1 MPQAQTSEL
10 NLNEILRQV
19 AREKDIDLERWIAAL
34 EDAMASAAKK
44 QHRIKEPVRSRL
56 DRETGRFEAFI
67 VKKVVSEVED
77 PLAEWTVE
85 EAQDH
90 KTGAQVGDEIH
101 LPIPTDG
108 LGRIAAQSAKQ
119 VLYQRVRE
127 AERENIYNEYIDR
140 VGEVLNGTVKR
151 FERGDIVV
159 DLGRTEAVVPRSEQ
173 ARHERYSQGERI
185 RAVIVEVHKQPKGP
199 QIVLSR
205 TDPRLLVKLFETE
218 VPEIY
223 DGTVV
228 IKNAVRAP
236 GERAK
241 VAVYSRE
248 RDVDPVGA
256 CVGMKGSRV
265 QSIIRELRG
274 EKIDIIEYSDD
285 LVTFAQSALAP
296 AKITR
301 VSVTHQGEVPH
312 LDVIVE
318 DEQLSLAIGKRGQ
331 NVRLASELIGARI
344 DIKSESDVKDE
355 VADAL
360 ARMLQ
365 TAIGPAPAAAV
376 DLSQAPG
383 VTPELREALEAA
395 GLGTAESLHER
406 GREALLEVPGLDEE
420 LADGLIAWAGEQ
432 AAMAAE
438 AAAAQQSAAG
448 RAEIG
453 VTFRKP
459 ETTSSMGDEAFMAA
473 LSRAFQESEAQ
484 RATRDAGVAAAE
496 AEASENAAMDGRAAE
511 EAEEAKQAE
520 EAAERESAAAAVA
533 TTAPATTPATPAD
546 TEAAAITPSSAA
558 ADDTAGAGA
567 PAEAAGQESKR

>member
-1 MPQAQTSEL
+1 MPQAQAAEV

-19 AREKDIDLERWIAAL
+19 AREKDIDLDRWIGAL

-44 QHRIKEPVRSRL
+44 QHRIKEPVRARL
-56 DRETGRFEAFI
+56 DRETGKFEAFI
-67 VKKVVSEVED
+67 VKKVVEEVED
-77 PLAEWTVE
+77 PLAEWTVD

-90 KTGAQVGDEIH
+90 KPGAQVGDEVH

-140 VGEVLNGTVKR
+140 VGEVVNGTVKR
-151 FERGDIVV
+151 FERGDIIV
-159 DLGRTEAVVPRSEQ
+159 DLGRTEAIVPRMEQ

-185 RAVIVEVHKQPKGP
+185 RAVIVDVHKQPKGP

-301 VSVTHQGEVPH
+301 VSVTHHGEVPH

-331 NVRLASELIGARI
+331 NVRLASELIGCRI

-365 TAIGPAPAAAV
+365 TAMGDSEAAAAALQPQDITSV
-376 DLSQAPG
+376 AG
-383 VTPELREALEAA
+383 VTPEIAAGLIEAGLDTVDALLDASRSQLLAVEGVDEALADRLGDWAQEQSAQREADAAEIGKAFRAPEAA
-395 GLGTAESLHER
+395 GTSMA
-406 GREALLEVPGLDEE
+406 DE
-420 LADGLIAWAGEQ
+420 D
-432 AAMAAE
+432 
-438 AAAAQQSAAG
+438 
-448 RAEIG
+448 
-453 VTFRKP
+453 
-459 ETTSSMGDEAFMAA
+459 FMAA
-473 LSRAFQESEAQ
+473 LSRAFQESEQQ
-484 RATRDAGVAAAE
+484 RTTVQWPGEED
-496 AEASENAAMDGRAAE
+496 AE
-511 EAEEAKQAE
+511 EQ
-520 EAAERESAAAAVA
+520 
-533 TTAPATTPATPAD
+533 
-546 TEAAAITPSSAA
+546 PS
-558 ADDTAGAGA
+558 A
-567 PAEAAGQESKR
+567 PAEETRENE

>member
-1 MPQAQTSEL
+1 MAQAQTAEV

-19 AREKDIDLERWIAAL
+19 AREKDIDLERWISAL

-44 QHRIKEPVRSRL
+44 QHRIKEPVRAHL
-56 DRETGRFEAFI
+56 DRESGKFDAFI
-67 VKKVVSEVED
+67 VKQVVETVED

-85 EAQDH
+85 EARDH
-90 KTGAQVGDEIH
+90 KPDAEVGDEIH
-101 LPIPTDG
+101 LPISTEG
-108 LGRIAAQSAKQ
+108 LGRIAAQNAKQ

-151 FERGDIVV
+151 FERGDIII

-285 LVTFAQSALAP
+285 LVTYAQSALAP

-360 ARMLQ
+360 ARMLN
-365 TAIGPAPAAAV
+365 TAMSQIPAPVRVEVDVFAVPGIAVGAANALKEAGFGSI
-376 DLSQAPG
+376 DSLAETEPGTLLS
-383 VTPELREALEAA
+383 L
-395 GLGTAESLHER
+395 
-406 GREALLEVPGLDEE
+406 GLDELSQDE
-420 LADGLIAWAGEQ
+420 AESAVAWAKEQ
-432 AAMAAE
+432 VE
-438 AAAAQQSAAG
+438 KRQ
-448 RAEIG
+448 AEIDLG
-453 VTFRKP
+453 PFRTQEPAAKGGG
-459 ETTSSMGDEAFMAA
+459 MGDEDFMAA
-473 LSRAFQESEAQ
+473 LSRAFAESEQQ
-484 RATRDAGVAAAE
+484 RA
-496 AEASENAAMDGRAAE
+496 
-511 EAEEAKQAE
+511 
-520 EAAERESAAAAVA
+520 SA
-533 TTAPATTPATPAD
+533 TQTLGEG
-546 TEAAAITPSSAA
+546 EAAAKGEE
-558 ADDTAGAGA
+558 AGAEG
-567 PAEAAGQESKR
+567 PRRDEE

>member
-1 MPQAQTSEL
+1 MPQAQTAEL

-19 AREKDIDLERWIAAL
+19 AREKDIDLERWISAL

-44 QHRIKEPVRSRL
+44 QHRIKEPVRAHL
-56 DRETGRFEAFI
+56 DRETGKFDAFI
-67 VKKVVSEVED
+67 VKKVVEEVED

-85 EAQDH
+85 EARDH
-90 KTGAQVGDEIH
+90 KPDAGVGDEIH
-101 LPIPTDG
+101 LPISTDG
-108 LGRIAAQSAKQ
+108 LGRIAAQNAKQ

-140 VGEVLNGTVKR
+140 VGEILNGTVKR
-151 FERGDIVV
+151 FERGDVIV

-185 RAVIVEVHKQPKGP
+185 RAVIVDVHKQPKGP

-331 NVRLASELIGARI
+331 NVRLASELIGSRI

-365 TAIGPAPAAAV
+365 TAMSQMPAPARPA
-376 DLSQAPG
+376 
-383 VTPELREALEAA
+383 ELDVNAF
-395 GLGTAESLHER
+395 
-406 GREALLEVPGLDEE
+406 PGLDGVAAGQIQEAGFGDIDT
-420 LADGLIAWAGEQ
+420 LADAAPETLLGLGVEDFDQERAEALIAWAREQ
-432 AAMAAE
+432 RDQRVADLDIGPFRSQE
-438 AAAAQQSAAG
+438 AAPAG
-448 RAEIG
+448 A
-453 VTFRKP
+453 
-459 ETTSSMGDEAFMAA
+459 SMGDEDFMAA
-473 LSRAFQESEAQ
+473 LSRAFAESEQQ
-484 RATRDAGVAAAE
+484 RASAAHVL
-496 AEASENAAMDGRAAE
+496 DGEGEAAE
-511 EAEEAKQAE
+511 EAEVRSE
-520 EAAERESAAAAVA
+520 ENE
-533 TTAPATTPATPAD
+533 
-546 TEAAAITPSSAA
+546 
-558 ADDTAGAGA
+558 
-567 PAEAAGQESKR
+567 

>member
-1 MPQAQTSEL
+1 MPQAQTAEL
-10 NLNEILRQV
+10 NFNEILRQV
-19 AREKDIDLERWIAAL
+19 AREKDIDLDRWIAAI

-44 QHRIKEPVRSRL
+44 QHRIKEPVKASL
-56 DRETGRFEAFI
+56 DRETGRFDAFI
-67 VKKVVSEVED
+67 VKKVVETVED

-85 EAQDH
+85 EARDH
-90 KTGAQVGDEIH
+90 KSDAEVGDEIH
-101 LPIPTDG
+101 LPISTEG

-151 FERGDIVV
+151 FERGDIIV

-185 RAVIVEVHKQPKGP
+185 RAVIVDVHKQPKGP

-228 IKNAVRAP
+228 IKAAVRAP

-274 EKIDIIEYSDD
+274 EKIDIIEHSDD

-360 ARMLQ
+360 ARMLSD
-365 TAIGPAPAAAV
+365 AIGGAAEPAGEPEELDLTAAPDIDADAAARLV
-376 DLSQAPG
+376 AAGYGS
-383 VTPELREALEAA
+383 LEAI
-395 GLGTAESLHER
+395 L
-406 GREALLEVPGLDEE
+406 EADVD
-420 LADGLIAWAGEQ
+420 AI
-432 AAMAAE
+432 AE
-438 AAAAQQSAAG
+438 AADLGLDRAQGLHDWARGEADEEERRRSAELTSGLAIPAAQ
-448 RAEIG
+448 
-453 VTFRKP
+453 P
-459 ETTSSMGDEAFMAA
+459 TSSMGDDDFLAA
-473 LSRAFQESEAQ
+473 LSKAFQESEAS
-484 RATRDAGVAAAE
+484 RAREVGAE
-496 AEASENAAMDGRAAE
+496 TDEDKSER
-511 EAEEAKQAE
+511 
-520 EAAERESAAAAVA
+520 
-533 TTAPATTPATPAD
+533 
-546 TEAAAITPSSAA
+546 
-558 ADDTAGAGA
+558 
-567 PAEAAGQESKR
+567 

>member
-1 MPQAQTSEL
+1 MPQAQTAEV
-10 NLNEILRQV
+10 NFTEVLRQV
-19 AREKDIDLERWIAAL
+19 AREKDIDLDRWIAAL

-44 QHRIKEPVRSRL
+44 QHRIKEPVRARL
-56 DRETGRFEAFI
+56 DRETGKFDAFI
-67 VKKVVSEVED
+67 VKKVVETVED

-90 KTGAQVGDEIH
+90 KANAQIGDEIH
-101 LPIPTDG
+101 LPISTDG
-108 LGRIAAQSAKQ
+108 LGRIAAQNAKQ
-119 VLYQRVRE
+119 VLYQRIRE

-151 FERGDIVV
+151 FERGDIII

-185 RAVIVEVHKQPKGP
+185 RAVIVDVHKQPKGP

-331 NVRLASELIGARI
+331 NVRLASELIGSRI

-365 TAIGPAPAAAV
+365 TAMSQSSAPVAPQEVDIASAPGLSAAAA
-376 DLSQAPG
+376 DQ
-383 VTPELREALEAA
+383 LREAGYGSIDALAEADVD
-395 GLGTAESLHER
+395 
-406 GREALLEVPGLDEE
+406 ALLDLEIEE
-420 LADGLIAWAGEQ
+420 LTMDSAEGLVTWAKEQ
-432 AAMAAE
+432 QE
-438 AAAAQQSAAG
+438 QIAAALDVGPFRAPESAPASSSS
-448 RAEIG
+448 
-453 VTFRKP
+453 
-459 ETTSSMGDEAFMAA
+459 TSDEDFMAA
-473 LSRAFQESEAQ
+473 LSRAFAESEQQ
-484 RATRDAGVAAAE
+484 RARRSGGDEEGEEGAE
-496 AEASENAAMDGRAAE
+496 SPEG
-511 EAEEAKQAE
+511 
-520 EAAERESAAAAVA
+520 
-533 TTAPATTPATPAD
+533 
-546 TEAAAITPSSAA
+546 TE
-558 ADDTAGAGA
+558 
-567 PAEAAGQESKR
+567 

>member
-1 MPQAQTSEL
+1 MAQAQTAEL

-44 QHRIKEPVRSRL
+44 QHRIKEPVRARL
-56 DRETGRFEAFI
+56 DRETGKFEAFI
-67 VKKVVSEVED
+67 VKKVVETVED

-85 EAQDH
+85 EARDH
-90 KTGAQVGDEIH
+90 KADAEVGDEIH
-101 LPIPTDG
+101 LPISTDG
-108 LGRIAAQSAKQ
+108 LGRIAAQNAKQ

-140 VGEVLNGTVKR
+140 VGEILNGTVKR
-151 FERGDIVV
+151 FERGDVIV

-331 NVRLASELIGARI
+331 NVRLASELIGSRI

-365 TAIGPAPAAAV
+365 TAMAQMPAPRQAAV
-376 DLSQAPG
+376 
-383 VTPELREALEAA
+383 V
-395 GLGTAESLHER
+395 
-406 GREALLEVPGLDEE
+406 EVDIASAPGLDAERVAKLQE
-420 LADGLIAWAGEQ
+420 AGFGDLDALADAEPDALLAVGLEDFDQERAELLIAWAKEQ
-432 AAMAAE
+432 REQRVADLDIGPFRAPE
-438 AAAAQQSAAG
+438 AASPA
-448 RAEIG
+448 
-453 VTFRKP
+453 P
-459 ETTSSMGDEAFMAA
+459 SSMGDEDFMAA
-473 LSRAFQESEAQ
+473 LSRAFAESEQQ
-484 RATRDAGVAAAE
+484 RATTAQVQGEDEGTAGE
-496 AEASENAAMDGRAAE
+496 AAAE
-511 EAEEAKQAE
+511 EAGVHPDE
-520 EAAERESAAAAVA
+520 
-533 TTAPATTPATPAD
+533 
-546 TEAAAITPSSAA
+546 TE
-558 ADDTAGAGA
+558 
-567 PAEAAGQESKR
+567 

>member
-1 MPQAQTSEL
+1 MPQVQQSPDSALMQ
-10 NLNEILRQV
+10 ILQQV
-19 AREKDIDLERWIAAL
+19 VREKNIDLDRWIGAL

-44 QHRIKEPVRSRL
+44 QHRVKEPVRATF
-56 DRETGRFEAFI
+56 DPDTGDFEAF
-67 VKKVVSEVED
+67 KVRVVVEEVED

-85 EAQDH
+85 EAVEVKPD
-90 KTGAQVGDEIH
+90 AAVGDEI
-101 LPIPTDG
+101 LMPVPTEG

-119 VLYQRVRE
+119 VLYQRIRE
-127 AERENIYNEYIDR
+127 AEREKIHGEFIDR
-140 VGEVLNGTVKR
+140 LGEVVNGTVKR
-151 FERGDIVV
+151 FERGDIIV
-159 DLGRTEAVVPRSEQ
+159 DLGRTEAVVPRGEQ
-173 ARHERYSQGERI
+173 SRHERYSQGERI
-185 RAVIVEVHKQPKGP
+185 RAVIVDVHTQPKGP

-205 TDPRLLVKLFETE
+205 TDPRLLVKLFEME

-274 EKIDIIEYSDD
+274 EKIDIIDFSDD
-285 LVTFAQSALAP
+285 MVTFAQSALAP

-301 VSVTHQGEVPH
+301 VSVTHQGAYPH

-331 NVRLASELIGARI
+331 NVRLASELIGCRI

-365 TAIGPAPAAAV
+365 TAMEETPEPAATAPIAAPVSDEDGVILWDQVPGVGAEMGEALNAAGFVQLEDFKGVTMETLAALEGVDGEAAESIFAWATAQAPAAE
-376 DLSQAPG
+376 
-383 VTPELREALEAA
+383 PEPEGLA
-395 GLGTAESLHER
+395 GD
-406 GREALLEVPGLDEE
+406 P
-420 LADGLIAWAGEQ
+420 
-432 AAMAAE
+432 
-438 AAAAQQSAAG
+438 
-448 RAEIG
+448 
-453 VTFRKP
+453 
-459 ETTSSMGDEAFMAA
+459 FMAA
-473 LSRAFQESEAQ
+473 LSEALAESEQ
-484 RATRDAGVAAAE
+484 L
-496 AEASENAAMDGRAAE
+496 
-511 EAEEAKQAE
+511 
-520 EAAERESAAAAVA
+520 RESAASYD
-533 TTAPATTPATPAD
+533 TTH
-546 TEAAAITPSSAA
+546 ENA
-558 ADDTAGAGA
+558 ADEE
-567 PAEAAGQESKR
+567 PAASPQETNVDPKPKA

>member
-1 MPQAQTSEL
+1 MAQAQTADI
-10 NLNEILRQV
+10 NFNDILRQV
-19 AREKDIDLERWIAAL
+19 AREKDIDLDRWIAAL

-44 QHRIKEPVRSRL
+44 QHRIKEPVRARL
-56 DRETGRFEAFI
+56 DRESGKFEAFI
-67 VKKVVSEVED
+67 VKKVVEEVED
-77 PLAEWTVE
+77 PLAEWTVD
-85 EAQDH
+85 EARDH
-90 KTGAQVGDEIH
+90 KADAEVGDEIFF
-101 LPIPTDG
+101 PISTEG

-127 AERENIYNEYIDR
+127 AERENIYNEFIDR

-151 FERGDIVV
+151 FERGDIIV
-159 DLGRTEAVVPRSEQ
+159 DLGRTEAVVPRQEQ

-185 RAVIVEVHKQPKGP
+185 RAVIVDVHKQPKGP

-274 EKIDIIEYSDD
+274 EKIDIIEHSDD

-301 VSVTHQGEVPH
+301 VSVTHHGEVPH

-331 NVRLASELIGARI
+331 NVRLASELIGCRI

-365 TAIGPAPAAAV
+365 GALGGGDAAGPGVAA
-376 DLSQAPG
+376 APG
-383 VTPELREALEAA
+383 VSEEIAARLDEAGYGDPEAINQA
-395 GLGTAESLHER
+395 GLD
-406 GREALLEVPGLDEE
+406 ALMAVEGIDEE
-420 LADGLIAWAGEQ
+420 LAESLLDW
-432 AAMAAE
+432 AE
-438 AAAAQQSAAG
+438 AQVRESEERADADIGATFRAPKAKAAG
-448 RAEIG
+448 
-453 VTFRKP
+453 
-459 ETTSSMGDEAFMAA
+459 MGDDDFMAA
-473 LSRAFQESEAQ
+473 LSKAFQESENQ
-484 RATRDAGVAAAE
+484 RASSQPAAG
-496 AEASENAAMDGRAAE
+496 E
-511 EAEEAKQAE
+511 EPE
-520 EAAERESAAAAVA
+520 
-533 TTAPATTPATPAD
+533 
-546 TEAAAITPSSAA
+546 
-558 ADDTAGAGA
+558 GA
-567 PAEAAGQESKR
+567 AAGQGEEDRREE

>member
-1 MPQAQTSEL
+1 MAQAQTAEL

-44 QHRIKEPVRSRL
+44 QHRIKEPVRARL
-56 DRETGRFEAFI
+56 DRETGKFEAFI
-67 VKKVVSEVED
+67 VKKVVEAVED

-85 EAQDH
+85 EARDH
-90 KTGAQVGDEIH
+90 KANAEVGDEIH
-101 LPIPTDG
+101 LPISTDG
-108 LGRIAAQSAKQ
+108 LGRIAAQNAKQ

-140 VGEVLNGTVKR
+140 VGEILNGTVKR
-151 FERGDIVV
+151 FERGDVIV

-331 NVRLASELIGARI
+331 NVRLASELIGSRI

-365 TAIGPAPAAAV
+365 TAMAQMPAPRQAVAEEV
-376 DLSQAPG
+376 DLASA
-383 VTPELREALEAA
+383 
-395 GLGTAESLHER
+395 
-406 GREALLEVPGLDEE
+406 PGLDAEGVAKLQE
-420 LADGLIAWAGEQ
+420 AGFGDLDALADAAPDALLAVGLEDFDEERAELLIAWAKEQ
-432 AAMAAE
+432 REQRVADLDIGPFRAPE
-438 AAAAQQSAAG
+438 AAPA
-448 RAEIG
+448 
-453 VTFRKP
+453 P
-459 ETTSSMGDEAFMAA
+459 SSMGDEDFMAA
-473 LSRAFQESEAQ
+473 LSRAFAESEQQ
-484 RATRDAGVAAAE
+484 RATTAQVQGEDEGTAGE
-496 AEASENAAMDGRAAE
+496 AAAE
-511 EAEEAKQAE
+511 EAGVHPDE
-520 EAAERESAAAAVA
+520 
-533 TTAPATTPATPAD
+533 
-546 TEAAAITPSSAA
+546 TE
-558 ADDTAGAGA
+558 
-567 PAEAAGQESKR
+567 

>member
-1 MPQAQTSEL
+1 MPTAQTTTTDI
-10 NLNEILRQV
+10 NVTEILRQV

-44 QHRIKEPVRSRL
+44 QHRIKEPVRAQL
-56 DRETGRFEAFI
+56 DRDSGKFDAFI
-67 VKKVVSEVED
+67 VKKVVETVED

-85 EAQDH
+85 EARDH
-90 KTGAQVGDEIH
+90 KPDAEVGDEIH
-101 LPIPTDG
+101 LPISTDG

-140 VGEVLNGTVKR
+140 VGEVVNGTVKR
-151 FERGDIVV
+151 FERGDIIV
-159 DLGRTEAVVPRSEQ
+159 DLGRTEAVVPRHEQ

-199 QIVLSR
+199 QVVLSR
-205 TDPRLLVKLFETE
+205 TDPRLLVKLFEME

-228 IKNAVRAP
+228 IKAAVRAP

-241 VAVYSRE
+241 VAVFSRE

-274 EKIDIIEYSDD
+274 EKIDIIEHSDD

-301 VSVTHQGEVPH
+301 VSVTHHGEVPH

-344 DIKSESDVKDE
+344 DIKSETDVKDE

-365 TAIGPAPAAAV
+365 TAMEQVGEAQPAAEPDVA
-376 DLSQAPG
+376 SIPG
-383 VTPELREALEAA
+383 IGAK
-395 GLGTAESLHER
+395 TAESLKEA
-406 GREALLEVPGLDEE
+406 GFATVDALLAATEE
-420 LADGLIAWAGEQ
+420 QLTDVEGVGPKTAQSLLAWAQEQ
-432 AAMAAE
+432 EAKRTQAIAESFAAKQPEPKPAA
-438 AAAAQQSAAG
+438 
-448 RAEIG
+448 
-453 VTFRKP
+453 
-459 ETTSSMGDEAFMAA
+459 MGDEDFMAA
-473 LSRAFQESEAQ
+473 LSRAFQESEQLRTTAAE
-484 RATRDAGVAAAE
+484 RAGEAAEEGAGQTASAAAE
-496 AEASENAAMDGRAAE
+496 PEPAKTDE
-511 EAEEAKQAE
+511 EPGE
-520 EAAERESAAAAVA
+520 
-533 TTAPATTPATPAD
+533 
-546 TEAAAITPSSAA
+546 
-558 ADDTAGAGA
+558 
-567 PAEAAGQESKR
+567 